1 MKVIRLY
8 CFPVIAAVFFA
19 ALVTVS
25 CDLPAFNDP
34 DDPEVIPEGEGVLL
48 ITLPGNGA
56 SGTNRSVLP
65 NGLLGS
71 LEYTLTFTKG
81 AEVKTVPEMTG
92 GTCTINLAAG
102 TWTVEANACDPSDTL
117 VGTGSTTATVTA
129 GQRVHAAILMEPA
142 GFYAENIYIHNDA
155 ELRKYIADYDDYDD
169 PGITF
174 HLENDISVNGSPAG
188 DLWGTLD
195 GHGHTVTLNINVTG
209 GQAGLLETNY
219 GTVKNLRLVGTV
231 SGIPSYAYLNAGA
244 VSGSNNGTIR
254 NVSSAVTVTAVN
266 TYTGTGGL
274 TAGGITGGNSGTI
287 EDCSVS
293 GNVVGNRDAGTGDP
307 NAGGIVG
314 KNGSEGIVN
323 RCYAYG
329 NVSSDDGSGT
339 VGGIVGFNSG
349 VISNCA
355 ALNSKVY
362 NSSTNINWQH
372 RIAGCDYN
380 NGGTFINNHAYGDMQ
395 IGDPSL
401 SSYITGTSTD
411 GDGEPITAATL
422 SSSSDILWAVS
433 GMLNWPPF
441 QTSPASEPPNDT
453 SSPWYWSNTIT
464 IPGNDVN
471 STGVP
476 AAYVPVLWFE

>member
-8 CFPVIAAVFFA
+8 CFPVIAAFFIA
-19 ALVTVS
+19 ALITVS
-25 CDLPAFNDP
+25 CDLPAS
-34 DDPEVIPEGEGVLL
+34 DDPETIPEGEGTLL
-48 ITLPGNGA
+48 ITLPGSGA

-65 NGLLGS
+65 DGLLGS

-81 AEVKTVPEMTG
+81 TEVKTVPEMTG

-102 TWTVEANACDPSDTL
+102 TWTVEVNAYDPFDAP
-117 VGTGSTTATVTA
+117 VGTGSTTVTVTA
-129 GQRVHAAILMEPA
+129 GQRVHTVIRMEPA
-142 GFYAENIYIHNDA
+142 GFYAENIYIHNET
-155 ELRKYIADYDDYDD
+155 ELRKYIADYDD

-174 HLENDISVNGSPAG
+174 HLENDISVSGSPAG
-188 DLWGTLD
+188 DLWGNFD
-195 GHGHTVTLNINVTG
+195 GHGHTITLNINVTG
-209 GQAGLLETNY
+209 SPAGLLGANY
-219 GTVKNLRLVGTV
+219 GTVKNLRLEGTV
-231 SGIPSYAYLNAGA
+231 SGTASFVFLNAGA
-244 VSGSNNGTIR
+244 VSGNNYGTIR

-266 TYTGTGGL
+266 THSSEGSL
-274 TAGGITGGNSGTI
+274 TAGGIAGANSGTI

-293 GNVVGNRDAGTGDP
+293 GNVAGNRNAGTGDP

-339 VGGIVGFNSG
+339 VGGIVGFNDEG
-349 VISNCA
+349 TISNCA
-355 ALNSKVY
+355 ALNIKVY
-362 NSSTNINWQH
+362 NTSTNINWQH
-372 RIAGCDYN
+372 RIAGLN
-380 NGGTFINNHAYGDMQ
+380 SGGTFITNHAYGDMQ
-395 IGDPSL
+395 IGEPSL

-422 SSSSDILWAVS
+422 SLPGSDTTLWTDTTK
-433 GMLNWPPF
+433 LNWPSFRTGPS
-441 QTSPASEPPNDT
+441 TTEPAG
-453 SSPWYWSNTIT
+453 SPWYWSNTIA

-476 AAYVPVLWFE
+476 AAYVPILWFE